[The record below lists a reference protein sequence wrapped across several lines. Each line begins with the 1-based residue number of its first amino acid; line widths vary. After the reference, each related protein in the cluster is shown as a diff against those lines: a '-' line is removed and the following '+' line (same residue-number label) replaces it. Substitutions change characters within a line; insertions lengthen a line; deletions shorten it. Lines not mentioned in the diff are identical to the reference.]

1 MNRNRR
7 RVVASAA
14 LLFLAAEAAAV
25 QLFLPARQSV
35 RLGVCGGLSGATALW
50 LWALLRCRPVSDD
63 PRTSPRQRAAG
74 VPRCEGGRVSA
85 ARAHGRGSRLP

>member
-35 RLGVCGGLSGATALW
+35 RLGVCGGLGGATALW
-50 LWALLRCRPVSDD
+50 LWAMLRVRP
-63 PRTSPRQRAAG
+63 AADESCTERRRRSG
-74 VPRCEGGRVSA
+74 GAPPCEGGRVTA
-85 ARAHGRGSRLP
+85 ARSHGRGSRLP

>member
-14 LLFLAAEAAAV
+14 LVFLAAEAAAV

-35 RLGVCGGLSGATALW
+35 RLGICGGLTGATALW
-50 LWALLRCRPVSDD
+50 LWAMLRCRPANGESC
-63 PRTSPRQRAAG
+63 TPRQRRAAG
-74 VPRCEGGRVSA
+74 AAACEGGRVSA
-85 ARAHGRGSRLP
+85 ARSHGRGSRLP